1 MQVSSTY
8 AGKVRI
14 GMGRNGME
22 WNRMQP
28 KGGRDGRKVSDTRV
42 GLEDGKKGGGRQG
55 VASTHASVEKICPAT
70 LGRWGMV
77 NVRLLQ
83 TQTHSDP

>member
-42 GLEDGKKGGGRQG
+42 GLEDGKKEEDDR
-55 VASTHASVEKICPAT
+55 VWRRPMPRSRRSVQRHLVDGE
-70 LGRWGMV
+70 W
-77 NVRLLQ
+77 
-83 TQTHSDP
+83 